1 MVIKVFQSIISSCLY
16 RTRTFIAG
24 PWDASGCA
32 AWCWAPRV
40 AEGAAVGDAILLPRK
55 GFGISDA
62 VTCGRA
68 LFRSAV
74 KFCVGLLKPKPCGG
88 FSMAS
93 WRVGGGVAL
102 TFCLP
107 FEEKNE
113 EKIVA

>member
-1 MVIKVFQSIISSCLY
+1 MLAHGMRQDVLP
-16 RTRTFIAG
+16 G
-24 PWDASGCA
+24 
-32 AWCWAPRV
+32 
-40 AEGAAVGDAILLPRK
+40 VGHHGLLKAQQWEMRFCFPGRDL
-55 GFGISDA
+55 GSNSDA

-88 FSMAS
+88 FSTAS